1 MAEKAIYAP
10 DEESQRKY
18 QEALDRVMQSLDARK
33 NRLFDPT
40 LLAMAEGFLAPTRTG
55 SFGESLGIAAGKIRG
70 AEEAEFK
77 REQELAQ
84 AQLGVAQQGMQLEQ
98 QRARQRYLQ
107 GLMPGAAPAQPG
119 AQPTGQPAAQPAGPP
134 GAQPPTP
141 MAASAGAPAAQ
152 AAVAQQPP
160 GTEGIK
166 GEPFM
171 PPNPNVANSVN
182 LLRAAMM
189 DPSKGILDIT
199 EKLGELQ
206 RKRYQENAEGIV
218 DLATGLLYRTK
229 RPDIAPI
236 AVQLRTIQGLEGQT
250 INVPGP
256 VARELSDALSEAI
269 NGNPARLRQ
278 LEQSLVRSY
287 AEQPAAPSQGAPSGP
302 GRVMTAQEL
311 ETSAAEEKELAL
323 GRAKTAV
330 EKERQVT
337 EKTAA
342 ARTMLFNANQVQQ
355 LVSESPQGFGIFSRP
370 GIASAFGNLINE
382 GIKAGTTSV
391 NLGGFEN
398 SVRQLMPNMSQR
410 DLDNVSKTAGKLAEM
425 ELAYTI
431 LYMQKQGAITEG
443 ERAIVRNIGGNISQS
458 PGVLMQKAKLI
469 GMRAQHDINV
479 GEAWSR
485 FQEQNPRASYN
496 QFERSPAYKSLINSY
511 DQELAKA
518 FAVNPPAQQPG
529 AAPSGKP
536 KFIIRPVG
544 GQ

>member
-1 MAEKAIYAP
+1 MAV
-10 DEESQRKY
+10 DTLEEYQRKY
-18 QEALDRVMQSLDARK
+18 QEALDRVTQSLDARK
-33 NRLFDPT
+33 NRLFDPV

-55 SFGESLGIAAGKIRG
+55 SFGEALGNAAGKLRG

-98 QRARQRYLQ
+98 QRARQRF
-107 GLMPGAAPAQPG
+107 LMGQMEPGAAPPQPG
-119 AQPTGQPAAQPAGPP
+119 SQTPGQPQPAGQP

-141 MAASAGAPAAQ
+141 MAAPAGAPPAQ

-189 DPSKGILDIT
+189 DPSKGIVDIT

-206 RKRYQENAEGIV
+206 RKRYQETPEGMV

-229 RPDIAPI
+229 RPDITPVAI
-236 AVQLRTIQGLEGQT
+236 QLRTIKGLEGQT
-250 INVPGP
+250 LNVPMTR
-256 VARELSDALSEAI
+256 AREHDDALREAMS
-269 NGNPARLRQ
+269 GNPARLR
-278 LEQSLVRSY
+278 EIEKSLVSSF

-302 GRVMTAQEL
+302 GRVLTAQEL
-311 ETSAAEEKELAL
+311 ESSAAEEKETAV
-323 GRAKTAV
+323 GRARTAV
-330 EKERQVT
+330 EREKQVT
-337 EKTAA
+337 TNTAA
-342 ARTMLFNANQVQQ
+342 ARSMLFNANRVQQ
-355 LVSESPQGFGIFSRP
+355 LVSESPQGFGMFSRP

-398 SVRQLMPNMSQR
+398 SVRQLMPNISQK
-410 DLDNVSKTAGKLAEM
+410 DLDNVSKTAGTLAEM

-469 GMRAQHDINV
+469 AMRAQHDINI

-485 FQEQNPRASYN
+485 YQEQNPRANYN
-496 QFERSPAYKSLINSY
+496 QFERSPTYKSLISNY
-511 DQELAKA
+511 DQDLAKA
-518 FAVNPPAQQPG
+518 FSVNPPAQQPG
-529 AAPSGKP
+529 ATPSGKP
-536 KFIIRPVG
+536 RFTIRPVG

>member
-1 MAEKAIYAP
+1 MATSAIYAP
-10 DEESQRKY
+10 DEEAQRKY
-18 QEALDRVMQSLDARK
+18 QEALDRVTQSLDARK

-55 SFGESLGIAAGKIRG
+55 SFGESLGIAAGKLRG

-98 QRARQRYLQ
+98 QRARQRFLT
-107 GLMPGAAPAQPG
+107 GMMPGTQPPG
-119 AQPTGQPAAQPAGPP
+119 QPAGPP

-141 MAASAGAPAAQ
+141 MAPAGAAQPPGQPGAAQ

-189 DPSKGILDIT
+189 DPSKGIVDIT

-206 RKRYQENAEGIV
+206 RKRYQETPEGMV

-229 RPDIAPI
+229 RPDITPVAI
-236 AVQLRTIQGLEGQT
+236 QLRTIKGLEGQT
-250 INVPGP
+250 LNVPMTR
-256 VARELSDALSEAI
+256 AREHDDALREAMS
-269 NGNPARLRQ
+269 GNPARLR
-278 LEQSLVRSY
+278 EFEKSLVSSF
-287 AEQPAAPSQGAPSGP
+287 AEQPAAQGASS

-311 ETSAAEEKELAL
+311 ESSAAEEKETAV
-323 GRAKTAV
+323 GRARTAV
-330 EKERQVT
+330 EKEKQVT
-337 EKTAA
+337 ANTSA
-342 ARTMLFNANQVQQ
+342 ARSMLFNANRVQQ

-382 GIKAGTTSV
+382 GIRAGTTNV

-410 DLDNVSKTAGKLAEM
+410 DLDNVSKTAGTLAEM

-443 ERAIVRNIGGNISQS
+443 ERAIVRNIGGSISQS
-458 PGVLMQKAKLI
+458 PSVLMQKAKLI

-485 FQEQNPRASYN
+485 YQEQNPRANYN

-511 DQELAKA
+511 DQELARS
-518 FAVNPPAQQPG
+518 FGVNPPAQQPG
-529 AAPSGKP
+529 AAPANKP